1 MFSIFQG
8 GHFQGRSPSIT
19 PTASA
24 WPASDGDFERR
35 RVVWNPLVN
44 SVMHGAPINGRTQIR
59 NHCDCIG
66 VVISPLWLVPSLQKI
81 YILASSRSHTT
92 LLHFEDDRS
101 LLQNTSVND
110 SAASLLC
117 NISLLSSLRHSFPSL
132 LCSHTSPTFLSDTLP
147 QHCSATLSSNTPAQR
162 FSKIF
167 CNTSLQH
174 CSPPFLR
181 TTFPH
186 SSQHF
191 YTTLSANISE
201 QHVSST
207 LFPDTSVQIISRIS
221 EGIIHNTSLPQ
232 LTMAIQRV
240 RKYFQNYFFFGGGE
254 LCFFKDFHWKWRGMR
269 WGWASH
275 PVDSVKK
282 LQIEV
287 IFKKHT
293 KPGFCFWCFLG
304 NYFLVLNGREEVI
317 YRKWASRTYNPS
329 KCSRFETPYIE
340 NGHPTLNRESL

>member
-1 MFSIFQG
+1 
-8 GHFQGRSPSIT
+8 
-19 PTASA
+19 
-24 WPASDGDFERR
+24 
-35 RVVWNPLVN
+35 
-44 SVMHGAPINGRTQIR
+44 MHGAPINGRTQIR
-59 NHCDCIG
+59 NHCDCGPPIG

-186 SSQHF
+186 SSPTLLYNTFRQHLWTTRLVHTLPRHFCTNHLQNFWRHYPQHF
-191 YTTLSANISE
+191 SATTHHDNTTGAEIFSE
-201 QHVSST
+201 
-207 LFPDTSVQIISRIS
+207 L
-221 EGIIHNTSLPQ
+221 
-232 LTMAIQRV
+232 
-240 RKYFQNYFFFGGGE
+240 FFFGGGNYVFLRISIGSGE
-254 LCFFKDFHWKWRGMR
+254 V
-269 WGWASH
+269 WGGGG
-275 PVDSVKK
+275 PV
-282 LQIEV
+282 
-287 IFKKHT
+287 
-293 KPGFCFWCFLG
+293 
-304 NYFLVLNGREEVI
+304 
-317 YRKWASRTYNPS
+317 
-329 KCSRFETPYIE
+329 
-340 NGHPTLNRESL
+340 TL